1 MATYRKV
8 FSVVK
13 NPPYCQVH
21 YCIPAINVTNI
32 HKKVVNILVEANGKR
47 KALLE
52 DAPSSNV
59 YSLLQK
65 LTAQNSICEYFSS
78 QKVDFR
84 KEFPLCILCE
94 TKSSETQML
103 EKD

>member
-21 YCIPAINVTNI
+21 YCIPGINVTNI

-59 YSLLQK
+59 YSKLQK
-65 LTAQNSICEYFSS
+65 LTELN
-78 QKVDFR
+78 
-84 KEFPLCILCE
+84 
-94 TKSSETQML
+94 M
-103 EKD
+103 